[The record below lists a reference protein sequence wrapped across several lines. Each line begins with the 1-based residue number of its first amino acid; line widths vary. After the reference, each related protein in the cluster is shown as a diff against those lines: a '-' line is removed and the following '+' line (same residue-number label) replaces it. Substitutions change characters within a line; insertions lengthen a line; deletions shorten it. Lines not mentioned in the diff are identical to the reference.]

1 VQVNEVSSSNAMDR
15 EGFKRCMANIQGRG
29 AQVKVAATDRPVG
42 IKSDVKKTTLINLTF
57 GI

>member
-1 VQVNEVSSSNAMDR
+1 MLWT
-15 EGFKRCMANIQGRG
+15 GRGLKGAWQISRVGG

-42 IKSDVKKTTLINLTF
+42 IKLDVKKTTLINLTF